1 MRREKNKYCSLRNLR
16 NESDV
21 EQNFIVRLLDDLEF
35 SEDYRK
41 SKTSI
46 KAEKI
51 GKGKNRR
58 DYRPD
63 YICFLD
69 KAHTKPVLVI
79 DAKSPQ
85 IDAENGVLDAQ
96 LYTSIMRRELK
107 GAKPDQFC
115 IGSNGL
121 MTIIRHFDSN
131 EDLHRVSFEEFQES
145 NKKFH
150 QLKKTIG
157 RDALK
162 LSLNRVPE
170 SEKWHPIKPEVEE
183 IKAVF
188 QKCHKFIWK
197 RESLM
202 PTKAFYEF
210 TKLVFLKLNEDHRIH
225 AIIDSGKEI
234 LLKDLRFYK
243 GWIEKNDDVSPNPI
257 NSILFR
263 RLVEQLEDLIKSK
276 KKKSIFDS
284 NEEIEL
290 KPSTIKG
297 VVEMLQDYD
306 LFGIDEDLNGRMFE
320 VFLAAA
326 VRGKNLGAYF
336 TPRAIVKLMVN
347 MADLNITKVGSKFA
361 IDSVLDGCCGS
372 GGFLID
378 AMATM
383 LEQIKSNPLLMSDA
397 DEIREELV
405 TKRLV
410 GIDSNAEITRI
421 ARINMYLH
429 GDGGSRIYQADALDK
444 DLLIEKGELKS
455 SQEERIELKTLL
467 VDKGLKF
474 DVVLT
479 NPPFAT
485 PANSKDEHERRILAQ
500 YLGDASNRGVSCS
513 PGKSTLK
520 GVVKSNVLF
529 LARYHD
535 LLKPG
540 GRLLIVLDNSILNS
554 HNFEDYRDWLRRNF
568 IIRAII
574 ALPKYSFIQAGAG
587 GVTSIVFLE
596 KRKTDVQKQ
605 PPIFARNVE
614 FTGIS
619 KSGKETMETDLPD
632 VLEEWKVFANTGKL
646 FLKGTKQLK
655 PYKNDTLFLI
665 DSNKI
670 TDRLDVAF
678 HTPSYWQLVER
689 IHKMGN
695 TKTHIIKKITDF
707 ELADSVDIND
717 AGDQTFYYMDIG
729 TLDLERSQIRL
740 NECEE
745 GTLSELP
752 ARARVLLRENDVI
765 LPLSFDSLGK
775 VAIVPKQMDGQ
786 LASTGFISIRCKKED
801 DAILLWGILRSEDM
815 QKQFRHVASG
825 YTQRGISRE
834 HFEKYILFPMPR
846 KKKAIIKAIRGF
858 IETAGDARKRELESY
873 HAIDSIFSN

>member
-1 MRREKNKYCSLRNLR
+1 MKQEKNKYCSFGNLH

-21 EQNFIVRLLDDLEF
+21 EQNFLIRLLDDLEF
-35 SEDYRK
+35 TEDYRK
-41 SKTSI
+41 TKASI
-46 KAEKI
+46 KTERI
-51 GKGKNRR
+51 GKGKNQR

-69 KAHTKPVLVI
+69 KAHTKPVLII

-85 IDAENGVLDAQ
+85 VDAEEGVLDAQ
-96 LYTSIMRRELK
+96 LYTSIMRRGLK
-107 GAKPDQFC
+107 GNKPDQFC
-115 IGSNGL
+115 IGSNGRI
-121 MTIIRHFDSN
+121 TIIRHFESN
-131 EDLHRVSFEEFQES
+131 DDVLSLSFGEFQES
-145 NKKFH
+145 DKRFQ
-150 QLKKTIG
+150 QLINTIS
-157 RDALK
+157 RSALR
-162 LSLNRVPE
+162 SSFNRVPE
-170 SEKWHPIKPEVEE
+170 SDKWLPNKPEVEE

-188 QKCHKFIWK
+188 QKCHKLIWK

-210 TKLVFLKLNEDHRIH
+210 TKLIFLKLNEDRRLH
-225 AIIDSGKEI
+225 AIIDSGRQI

-263 RLVEQLEDLIKSK
+263 RLVEELEDLIKKNK
-276 KKKSIFDS
+276 KKPIFDP
-284 NEEIEL
+284 NEQIDL
-290 KPSTIKG
+290 KPSTIRG

-336 TPRAIVKLMVN
+336 TPRAIVKLMVH
-347 MADLNITKVGSKFA
+347 MADLTIIKVGNRFS
-361 IDSVLDGCCGS
+361 IDSILDGCCGS

-383 LEQIKSNPLLMSDA
+383 FDEIKSNPRLMSDA

-405 TKRLV
+405 TKQLV

-429 GDGGSRIYQADALDK
+429 GDGGSRIYRADTLDK
-444 DLLIEKGELKS
+444 DLLIEKGELKT
-455 SQEERIELKTLL
+455 SQEETAELKALL
-467 VDKGLKF
+467 VNNAMRF

-485 PANSKDEHERRILAQ
+485 AITSKDEHERRILEQ
-500 YLGDASNRGVSCS
+500 YLGDASNRGVSCV

-568 IIRAII
+568 ILRAII

-596 KRKTDVQKQ
+596 KRRTAVQKQ

-619 KSGKETMETDLPD
+619 KSGKEIVETDLPD
-632 VLEEWKVFANTGKL
+632 VLKEWKIFTETGKL
-646 FLKGTKQLK
+646 FLKGTKPLK
-655 PYKNDTLFLI
+655 PYQNDTLFLI

-670 TDRLDVAF
+670 KDRLDVAF
-678 HTPSYWQLVER
+678 HTPSYWQL
-689 IHKMGN
+689 
-695 TKTHIIKKITDF
+695 
-707 ELADSVDIND
+707 L
-717 AGDQTFYYMDIG
+717 
-729 TLDLERSQIRL
+729 
-740 NECEE
+740 
-745 GTLSELP
+745 
-752 ARARVLLRENDVI
+752 
-765 LPLSFDSLGK
+765 
-775 VAIVPKQMDGQ
+775 
-786 LASTGFISIRCKKED
+786 
-801 DAILLWGILRSEDM
+801 
-815 QKQFRHVASG
+815 
-825 YTQRGISRE
+825 
-834 HFEKYILFPMPR
+834 
-846 KKKAIIKAIRGF
+846 
-858 IETAGDARKRELESY
+858 
-873 HAIDSIFSN
+873 